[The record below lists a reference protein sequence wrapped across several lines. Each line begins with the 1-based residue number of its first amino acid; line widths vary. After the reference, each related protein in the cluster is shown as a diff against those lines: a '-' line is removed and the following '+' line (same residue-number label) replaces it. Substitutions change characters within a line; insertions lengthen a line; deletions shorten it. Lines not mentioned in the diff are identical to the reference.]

1 MNKIVA
7 LWMGVLLACLSHW
20 QPKAT
25 MIDRQHSA
33 FDIPCQCIHFF
44 GRASEGKGG
53 RNRNQAPMSF
63 RMAAAFGLRWVARFS
78 RMRRIRK

>member
-1 MNKIVA
+1 
-7 LWMGVLLACLSHW
+7 
-20 QPKAT
+20 

-63 RMAAAFGLRWVARFS
+63 RMAAAFGLRWVARLS
-78 RMRRIRK
+78 K